1 MFTKNPKTL
10 VIESSAFGLSVSL
23 PVMFSWW
30 LRKDVVGND
39 KVFNLSIICFIIFFI
54 LYLILEASGLWAF
67 VFGDNIKES
76 LENTNGDAIIE
87 PTVQPTVQPTVLPTD
102 PTLSCKDK
110 TAELEKELNKLKII
124 EPKSINILSDI
135 VKGKTSGL
143 SKIIIAIC
151 TIIIIFGFII
161 MVVAGNGVNKSIIND
176 DDTHIYKHL
185 LFCSPYATFILE
197 TLVFA
202 VLSSAPI
209 FLIAHD
215 RNNLSEETV
224 KSVYFGTAT
233 IKEFL
238 LGAGKFAIL
247 FYILHYSGF
256 WHHVLAPSNSK

>member
-23 PVMFSWW
+23 PVMFSRW

-87 PTVQPTVQPTVLPTD
+87 PTVQPTVQPTD

-124 EPKSINILSDI
+124 EPKSTNILSDI